1 MTLSR
6 CVPASHRGRYGVA
19 AAAAAAA
26 LVWAGIAGAGS
37 AQAAATVVPLGTAGQ
52 FAVLAGS
59 GITNTGA
66 TTISGDTGSSPTH
79 SETGFGTI
87 TQTGTNHNAPDPNDA
102 TTVQA
107 KVDLTTGYNNAAG
120 QTPPIAKPTELGGQ
134 TLTAGVYKSDT
145 FGITGTLTLNGQG
158 DPSSV
163 FVFQAGST
171 LITAVNS
178 KVSLINGASSCNVFW
193 QVGSAATLGTGSTFV
208 GTILA
213 HDNISLNKAVTV
225 DGRLLAGEQASGE
238 GAVTLINDTI
248 TAPKCATPPTTTTTA
263 PGMTTTTAPPVT
275 TTTTAPGMTTT
286 TAPPVTTTTTAPGMT
301 TTTAPPVTTTTT
313 APGMTTTT
321 APPVTSSTAPGM
333 TTTTGPAAGG
343 PGAGGPG
350 AGGPGTGG
358 PGAGGPGAGGP
369 GAGGPGAGGSGQGA
383 EGPGAGGP
391 GAGTGVGGGPGA
403 GGQVARIPAGAV
415 EAGDGSTS

>member
-225 DGRLLAGEQASGE
+225 DGRLLAGEEASGE

-248 TAPKCATPPTTTTTA
+248 TAPKCAT
-263 PGMTTTTAPPVT
+263 PPVT

-301 TTTAPPVTTTTT
+301 TTTTAPPVTTTTTAPGMTTTPAPPVTTTTTAPGMTTTTT

-333 TTTTGPAAGG
+333 TTTTGSAAGG
-343 PGAGGPG
+343 PG
-350 AGGPGTGG
+350 T
-358 PGAGGPGAGGP
+358 GGP

>member
-286 TAPPVTTTTTAPGMT
+286 TAPPVT
-301 TTTAPPVTTTTT
+301 
-313 APGMTTTT
+313 
-321 APPVTSSTAPGM
+321 SSTEPGM

-350 AGGPGTGG
+350 AGGPGT
-358 PGAGGPGAGGP
+358 GGP

>member
-286 TAPPVTTTTTAPGMT
+286 TAPPVT
-301 TTTAPPVTTTTT
+301 
-313 APGMTTTT
+313 
-321 APPVTSSTAPGM
+321 SSTAPGM

-350 AGGPGTGG
+350 AGGPGT
-358 PGAGGPGAGGP
+358 GGP